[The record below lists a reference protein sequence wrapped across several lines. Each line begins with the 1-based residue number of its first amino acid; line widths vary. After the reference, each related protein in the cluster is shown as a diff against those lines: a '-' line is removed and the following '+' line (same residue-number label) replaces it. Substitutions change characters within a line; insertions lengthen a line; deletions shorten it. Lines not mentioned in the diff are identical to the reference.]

1 MSPCCELNF
10 RYRACFEQGI
20 PWHSGHYIVWIHSE
34 KRIWHDKNISTVKI
48 ICFWNFIEIT
58 LRHGCFPVIC
68 CMFSQHLFI
77 RPFMEGC
84 FWMKWRGI
92 KELELLKHFSLK
104 VQEATSKNDAI
115 IEKKENTSFLR
126 LQKILLLMIANKW

>member
-1 MSPCCELNF
+1 
-10 RYRACFEQGI
+10 
-20 PWHSGHYIVWIHSE
+20 
-34 KRIWHDKNISTVKI
+34 
-48 ICFWNFIEIT
+48 
-58 LRHGCFPVIC
+58 
-68 CMFSQHLFI
+68 
-77 RPFMEGC
+77 MEGC

-92 KELELLKHFSLK
+92 KELEQLKHFSLK